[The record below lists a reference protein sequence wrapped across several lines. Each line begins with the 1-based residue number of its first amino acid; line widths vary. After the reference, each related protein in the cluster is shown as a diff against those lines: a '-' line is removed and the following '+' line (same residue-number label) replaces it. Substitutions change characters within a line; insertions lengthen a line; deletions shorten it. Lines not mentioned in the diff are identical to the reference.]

1 MDKDISDSVREVRKI
16 KNRIKKCIQE
26 GLDATDLNDQY
37 RDRKKQLC
45 YKIRKSKRETWR
57 TFCDSVETANEA
69 SRLRKILAKENSP
82 PGFIKKEN
90 ITWAETGEEI
100 LDILMNAHFPDSS
113 PVDEE
118 TTINANYNGSN
129 GGRYNNII
137 TEEKVK
143 WAINSFDMYKSPG
156 PDGIFPAM
164 LHHVIDE
171 LMP

>member
-1 MDKDISDSVREVRKI
+1 
-16 KNRIKKCIQE
+16 
-26 GLDATDLNDQY
+26 
-37 RDRKKQLC
+37 
-45 YKIRKSKRETWR
+45 
-57 TFCDSVETANEA
+57 
-69 SRLRKILAKENSP
+69 
-82 PGFIKKEN
+82 
-90 ITWAETGEEI
+90 
-100 LDILMNAHFPDSS
+100 MNAHFPDSS

-156 PDGIFPAM
+156 PDGIFPAT

-171 LMP
+171 LMPWLIHIFRCSLEMGYIPVKWREVRVVFIQKAGKTSNSTAKD